1 MRAKLKQL
9 LALQEADRAIKAI
22 EAELQALEPEIG
34 ELDGSVQRVEEA
46 LASVR
51 GALEGASTRRQ
62 ELETSMET
70 YKVMQER
77 RRQKLEWVRGAK
89 EASALMAEI
98 DLARGVLAKEE
109 TDWIRSA
116 DDVQEIEG
124 RVAEGE
130 ETVAGEVESQ
140 VGRREEIAKIQKECN
155 SRLAK
160 AGKAR
165 EQAAS
170 EVERSLLQVYNRI
183 LRGRAPFAMYEL
195 HADACGH
202 CFTSV
207 PMHLRQQIGS
217 GEALPTCE
225 ACGVLIYQAE

>member
-1 MRAKLKQL
+1 MQPKLKKL

-22 EAELQALEPEIG
+22 EAELEALEPEIG

-46 LASVR
+46 LASVQ
-51 GALEGASTRRQ
+51 GALEDAATRRQ
-62 ELETSMET
+62 ELETRMET

-89 EASALMAEI
+89 EAAALMAEI

-116 DDVQEIEG
+116 DEVQEIEA
-124 RVAEGE
+124 RVAETE
-130 ETVAGEVESQ
+130 EAVTAEVESQ
-140 VGRREEIAKIQKECN
+140 VTRREEIAQIQKDCN
-155 SRLAK
+155 ARLAE
-160 AGKAR
+160 AANAR

-170 EVERSLLQVYNRI
+170 EVDAGLLKVYNRI
-183 LRGRAPFAMYEL
+183 LKGRAPFAMYEL

-207 PMHLRQQIGS
+207 PMHLRQQIER
-217 GEALPTCE
+217 GETFATCE
-225 ACGVLIYQAE
+225 ACGVLIYLAE